1 MTLFAPNN
9 EAWNEQYLNSVVKD
23 QVKLKEILDLHLVE
37 TKLTVDNIISN
48 NQKEV
53 WFIFFYF
60 RVIRK
65 SEKSLFAA
73 SAITV
78 HLPLVHFNFF
88 NSDKWVK
95 NCGRSFKIYFK
106 NYFWFFLQLYIA
118 PTAAGTQ
125 FLYFNVAYGPNNLRN
140 LTVEGSGVNAT
151 VVQPDIAATNGVIHI
166 INRVLGVPYLN
177 MKEKLLSDPMLK

>member
-1 MTLFAPNN
+1 MRFTLIFLILTN
-9 EAWNEQYLNSVVKD
+9 E
-23 QVKLKEILDLHLVE
+23 LKIAEEALKFIL
-37 TKLTVDNIISN
+37 KII
-48 NQKEV
+48 
-53 WFIFFYF
+53 F
-60 RVIRK
+60 
-65 SEKSLFAA
+65 
-73 SAITV
+73 
-78 HLPLVHFNFF
+78 
-88 NSDKWVK
+88 D
-95 NCGRSFKIYFK
+95 
-106 NYFWFFLQLYIA
+106 FFLQLYIA